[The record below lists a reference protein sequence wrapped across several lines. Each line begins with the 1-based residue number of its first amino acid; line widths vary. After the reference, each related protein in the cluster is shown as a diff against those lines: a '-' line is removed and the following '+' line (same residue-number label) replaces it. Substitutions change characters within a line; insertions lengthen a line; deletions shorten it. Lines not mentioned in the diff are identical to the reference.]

1 MGIRRRE
8 LVTAARQSEEA
19 IEDPL
24 VRLRLDLTE
33 MVRFCGRVYCDE
45 SSTHALAV
53 HALRARHAIG
63 IVESPEFHTEFD
75 RLRMASLDGVAAE
88 IDGLDAD
95 AVDLANADRIAAG
108 LTRFFQQRKVS
119 ERPMAGV
126 FLICLN
132 EAYAVTGRYRDPYL
146 GARNIAEMRL
156 FTDPEDEQFVAL
168 CDELTTR
175 YEVSTGRDSGLVASI
190 EAAMAEFTRVHPV

>member
-1 MGIRRRE
+1 M
-8 LVTAARQSEEA
+8 VAAARQGEEA
-19 IEDPL
+19 IEDPI

-45 SSTHALAV
+45 SSNHALAV
-53 HALRARHAIG
+53 NAIRARHAIG
-63 IVESPEFHTEFD
+63 MVESSDLDTEFD
-75 RLRMASLDGVAAE
+75 RLRVASLGSVAGDIE
-88 IDGLDAD
+88 GLDAD
-95 AVDLANADRIAAG
+95 AVDLVNADRIAAG

-119 ERPMAGV
+119 QRPMVGV

-132 EAYAVTGRYRDPYL
+132 EAYAVAGRYRDPYL

-175 YEVSTGRDSGLVASI
+175 FEDSTGRDPEVVTRI
-190 EAAMAEFTRVHPV
+190 EAAMAEFTRAHPV